1 MKFRPGPKQG
11 AGLRADRG
19 AESSRRLRPVEA
31 Q

>member
-11 AGLRADRG
+11 AGLLTDRG
-19 AESSRRLRPVEA
+19 AEPPRRLQPVEA